1 MKSKVNRIMIVGTGS
16 GCGKTTVTMGLLKA
30 LKNSGMTVSS
40 FKCGPDYIDP
50 MFHSEIIG
58 AKSRNLD
65 LYLCGGNTVRYLL
78 SRGAEGTDF
87 SVIEGVMGMYD
98 GLGFDGD
105 DFSANHISRET
116 GTPQILVVNVRGK
129 SVSLLAELSGYLNF
143 RENRIKG
150 IVLNGQANLKNPH

>member
-65 LYLCGGNTVRYLL
+65 LSISAAAIRSGICSAEERKERIFCDRRRYGHVR
-78 SRGAEGTDF
+78 
-87 SVIEGVMGMYD
+87 
-98 GLGFDGD
+98 
-105 DFSANHISRET
+105 
-116 GTPQILVVNVRGK
+116 
-129 SVSLLAELSGYLNF
+129 
-143 RENRIKG
+143 RIG
-150 IVLNGQANLKNPH
+150 IRRR